1 MDWESDESDDEVDR
15 SLHPLSRRRYQLFF
29 VDIRRGMLSPYAG
42 SDGRSTLWA
51 ALEVIQ
57 ESLRQYIIE
66 GSSLL
71 RTGVT
76 LAGRVKRD
84 ALPESGIFDIVS
96 CDAPTAEGV
105 LAVRELAEAAARHT
119 DLNAPI
125 KMDSHAGRKDPGL
138 GAGDEFP
145 LLDCLH
151 HATSVFKAKAKATD
165 ECTVIIFTNDSN
177 PVANPSGVQIKCGD
191 MRDAGYRVIVQP
203 VGVEAFDASVFWN
216 DVTSSPAAALHE
228 EDANYEQAVHSR
240 LKERVGKL
248 CVGGGVLQPLSKD
261 LHVAAAALRR
271 RVFVPRPSA
280 HLPLT
285 LSPGVHL
292 SIQVFKNISIAKK
305 PSAICLDAHT
315 LQQLKRF
322 TRFVRNDVEAER
334 SVPSLRDAF
343 RPRPAEAEAGVFTSH
358 HVEPEIMASVT
369 DPMSN
374 KRVAFSQTEL
384 AALKSFSGVDGHG
397 LRIIGFQDRSLLKD
411 VDNLESPFMVYPYE
425 REITGSTQVFAALW
439 QSLIQKNKIAIA
451 RYVRTKSSEPKYVAL
466 VPERERVRAN
476 GEQDVPPCLY
486 AVTLHFASDRRSIPV
501 DAVAATASVPQSKV
515 DAARQL
521 VLSLQRPEGFDFF
534 HSPPSNPHLQAFY
547 NTLEGIA
554 LNLRPD
560 QIIAPRDD
568 AWHRQTAQSRELEAA
583 IAAFGDVTRE
593 PDDRPVQSTKKRTKR
608 Q

>member
-1 MDWESDESDDEVDR
+1 V
-15 SLHPLSRRRYQLFF
+15 
-29 VDIRRGMLSPYAG
+29 
-42 SDGRSTLWA
+42 
-51 ALEVIQ
+51 
-57 ESLRQYIIE
+57 
-66 GSSLL
+66 
-71 RTGVT
+71 
-76 LAGRVKRD
+76 
-84 ALPESGIFDIVS
+84 
-96 CDAPTAEGV
+96 
-105 LAVRELAEAAARHT
+105 
-119 DLNAPI
+119 
-125 KMDSHAGRKDPGL
+125 
-138 GAGDEFP
+138 
-145 LLDCLH
+145 
-151 HATSVFKAKAKATD
+151 
-165 ECTVIIFTNDSN
+165 
-177 PVANPSGVQIKCGD
+177 
-191 MRDAGYRVIVQP
+191 
-203 VGVEAFDASVFWN
+203 
-216 DVTSSPAAALHE
+216 HE

-315 LQQLKRF
+315 LQQLKKF

-334 SVPSLRDAF
+334 SVPSLGDAFKPRPPLGDAF
-343 RPRPAEAEAGVFTSH
+343 RPRPPRPVEADAGVFASH
-358 HVEPEIMASVT
+358 NVEPEIMASVT
-369 DPMSN
+369 DPVTN
-374 KRVAFSQTEL
+374 KRVAFSQTDL

-439 QSLIQKNKIAIA
+439 QTLIQKNKIAIA

-501 DAVAATASVPQSKV
+501 DAVVATAIVPPSKV

-554 LNLRPD
+554 LNLRPE
-560 QIIAPRDD
+560 QIIAPRGD
-568 AWHRQTAQSRELEAA
+568 AWLRQTAQSSELEAA

-593 PDDRPVQSTKKRTKR
+593 PDDRPIQATKKRAKR